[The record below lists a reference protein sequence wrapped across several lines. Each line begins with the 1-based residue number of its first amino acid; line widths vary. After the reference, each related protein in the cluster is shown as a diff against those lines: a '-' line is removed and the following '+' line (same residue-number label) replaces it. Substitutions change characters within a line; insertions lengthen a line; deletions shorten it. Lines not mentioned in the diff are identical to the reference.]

1 MFCLSSGAFLFLI
14 RIQTKSSVYELLML
28 YRIFRIYSDPSDSL
42 DRYSFSESLNWLCFG
57 QGVGVL
63 LQWKGVNS
71 GDGFLRRQRCRPIF
85 CMLHCFQ
92 RSHCKVASIHKK
104 LEHPR
109 NPEVRAASGSR
120 QKCLDRICETIS
132 VNTGDTLPD
141 AGHPLGSVR
150 DPQAL
155 QALRRDVQQDRVLGR
170 YPASCN
176 EASFSWV
183 DVKAKS

>member
-1 MFCLSSGAFLFLI
+1 
-14 RIQTKSSVYELLML
+14 ML
-28 YRIFRIYSDPSDSL
+28 WAGRGCTTSM
-42 DRYSFSESLNWLCFG
+42 E
-57 QGVGVL
+57 
-63 LQWKGVNS
+63 
-71 GDGFLRRQRCRPIF
+71 RRQQRGWISEASTVQTDFLYASLFPTLALQSPI
-85 CMLHCFQ
+85 
-92 RSHCKVASIHKK
+92 ASIHKK

-120 QKCLDRICETIS
+120 QKCLHRICETIS